1 MDTFII
7 ATNNEK
13 KLKELNRILTPL
25 NITAQTAK
33 QAGVSLDDVE
43 ETGANFEE
51 NARLKAK
58 AAFERTGMPSIADDS
73 GLMVDALDGAPG
85 VYSARYAGERAT
97 DQNNIEKLLAEMKE
111 IKLGNRTAHF
121 VTAICCILPNGQE
134 IMVKGSC
141 TGQISCT
148 PIGTGGFGY
157 DPVFLTKDGR
167 SYAQLTAEEKDQI
180 SHRGNAIRKLKDSL
194 QQYL

>member
-1 MDTFII
+1 MDVFII

-13 KLKELNRILTPL
+13 KLKELSRILNPL

-43 ETGANFEE
+43 ETGSTFEE

-58 AAFERTGMPSIADDS
+58 TAFERTGMPCIADDS

-85 VYSARYAGERAT
+85 VYSARYAGEQAT
-97 DQNNIEKLLAEMKE
+97 DQMNTEKLLKEMKE
-111 IKLGNRTAHF
+111 QENRTAHF
-121 VTAICCILPNGQE
+121 VTAICCILPSGKE

-141 TGQISCT
+141 TGQISHT

-157 DPVFLTKDGR
+157 DPVFLTEDGR
-167 SYAQLTAEEKDQI
+167 SYAQLSAEEKDQI
-180 SHRGNAIRKLKDSL
+180 SHRGNAIRKLKESL